1 MMDCVLDGWLRP
13 EFLEDRNS
21 AADQGGIVTRRQ
33 GAGFLVGAAEL
44 MPGFRRPG
52 PVAGDQEGIRLSEA
66 VGGDVPLAGLPKQ
79 PGELAPL
86 PPIAAGEN
94 EVTHCQ
100 RLLPGAPLV
109 AFQERRLGTRRADR
123 SQVQQ

>member
-21 AADQGGIVTRRQ
+21 AADHNRIVTRRQ
-33 GAGFLVGAAEL
+33 GAGFIIGAAEL

-86 PPIAAGEN
+86 PPIAAGED
-94 EVTHCQ
+94 EVTD
-100 RLLPGAPLV
+100 
-109 AFQERRLGTRRADR
+109 RRCFFPR
-123 SQVQQ
+123 SFTIPIQ